1 VNVRGFFVY
10 GWEVLRRS
18 AQNTYPMRYC
28 PFLLLLCMLLSC
40 GQEPEQVARMLE
52 MNLEVADGT
61 GYLDQSAPAA
71 AAAADVA
78 APNPPIIGDRK
89 IIRTGELHFEVG
101 DLDAA
106 RGRILEQVKATSGYV
121 EGDDRNNYGSSFT
134 VRLRVRIPATR
145 FDAFLSTLSGL
156 GTLQNQD
163 ISANDVT
170 EEWVDVE
177 ARLGAKKAV
186 EQRYLEIV
194 TQAKKVSEVLEVE
207 RELGNVRTEIESM
220 EARMRS
226 LRDQVAMSTLTI
238 TCTKPQPNNEVLAP
252 HFGVALKEGWFNLV
266 RAIASVLQVW
276 PFVLL
281 GSGLLWWLVR
291 RWKGRRKAAVRA

>member
-1 VNVRGFFVY
+1 
-10 GWEVLRRS
+10 
-18 AQNTYPMRYC
+18 MRY
-28 PFLLLLCMLLSC
+28 FLILLLLCMLHSC
-40 GQEPEQVARMLE
+40 GREPNEVAQMLD

-61 GYLDQSAPAA
+61 GYSDKSAP
-71 AAAADVA
+71 AAADVA
-78 APNPPIIGDRK
+78 AQNPPIIGDRK
-89 IIRTGELHFEVG
+89 IIRTGELNFEVG
-101 DLDAA
+101 DLEAA
-106 RGRILEQVKATSGYV
+106 RGRILEQVKATGGYV
-121 EGDDRNNYGSSFT
+121 DSDDRNNYGSSFT
-134 VRLRVRIPATR
+134 VRLRVRIPANR

-163 ISANDVT
+163 ISAYDVT

-238 TCTKPQPNNEVLAP
+238 TCTKPQPHNEVFAP
-252 HFGVALKEGWFNLV
+252 HFGVALKEGWYNLV
-266 RAIASVLQVW
+266 RATASVLQVW

-281 GSGLLWWLVR
+281 GGGLLWWLVR